1 MTIAVVAPLEDR
13 CRKTNSLVFVYSC
26 GSLRSCGIPAV
37 AFQLWHSSC
46 GIPAVAFQLWHSVQL
61 GLCVLQVSV

>member
-37 AFQLWHSSC
+37 AFQLWHS
-46 GIPAVAFQLWHSVQL
+46 VQL